1 MFHDLNQYLGGS
13 LYLFFV
19 PAYDLDQIG
28 FINYPRLATLTMTSK
43 QQTLGMNDYLAALIL
58 ASIALIIVVKK
69 MDNILVELQSLNKH
83 LELIKLE

>member
-19 PAYDLDQIG
+19 PAYDLDQIW